1 MPDCVTR
8 LCLSRL
14 LRPGQQDG
22 RDQLGDHF
30 RAQPAA
36 HAARGRGRD
45 GGGGG
50 HLAHVSPRRRRR
62 EGRRRVPL
70 LEHEQLLGD
79 GDRLAGEDGV
89 RDRRQVR
96 RRYKF
101 NSAFKYC
108 SHLNR
113 GFFPAQD
120 LDREPRIHL

>member
-14 LRPGQQDG
+14 FRPGQQDG

-50 HLAHVSPRRRRR
+50 HLAHVALRRR

-89 RDRRQVR
+89 RDRRQVHR
-96 RRYKF
+96 CYKF
-101 NSAFKYC
+101 NLQMLFT
-108 SHLNR
+108 
-113 GFFPAQD
+113 
-120 LDREPRIHL
+120 